1 MTTEH
6 HAQLRTT
13 LGVLRSRRSTEVPG
27 ALQQSMAEAHGAE
40 VAAAIAA
47 DGPQLL
53 ALAQAIDPEHAEDLV
68 QTAWADVLS
77 ESGSTDLPA
86 VLDRLA
92 QLAERHRAADADT
105 GVDTDP
111 AREDRVTEIS
121 DTGPDEDEPA
131 ELYYPSFYEETSNL
145 GDWVESPNSWPDG
158 ARILGPDAQ
167 IDTEELY
174 GVVDAALA
182 ELPASQATLVN
193 LVDVQDVPLEV
204 AARTVGIDPAAA
216 GKALGRARHQVRMR
230 LHAYL
235 DGAETA

>member
-6 HAQLRTT
+6 HDQLRTT

-27 ALQQSMAEAHGAE
+27 TLHETLSAAHGAD
-40 VAAAIAA
+40 VAAAFAA

-68 QTAWADVLS
+68 QSAWADVL
-77 ESGSTDLPA
+77 EQSGAVDLAA
-86 VLDRLA
+86 VLERLA
-92 QLAERHRAADADT
+92 ELAERHRASD
-105 GVDTDP
+105 VDTES
-111 AREDRVTEIS
+111 AREDRITEIA
-121 DTGPDEDEPA
+121 DTGPDEDSPA
-131 ELYYPSFYEETSNL
+131 ELYYPSFYEETTDL
-145 GDWVESPNSWPDG
+145 GDWVDSPNSWPDG
-158 ARILGPDAQ
+158 ARVLGPDAE

-216 GKALGRARHQVRMR
+216 GKALGRARHQVRVR

-235 DGAETA
+235 DGAESS